1 MARADRRYFALSA
14 QQVDPLS
21 WFTGPLVPLAVAG
34 IMAVAAT
41 PAIVLTWGLS
51 SMPVLQ
57 IVALLSCVASPLL
70 VHLATRPIRRPIGWG
85 IASVALALSAT
96 GVIVSALGY
105 ASSDF
110 TIELW
115 WAPSSLAL
123 AIVSLGPYLPGRV
136 LIAVG
141 GTATIVVTTIALLV
155 VYPTS
160 GAWGPVGSAVIVSA
174 PAVLSLA
181 SMVTFSYGVVSTM
194 LPLLQSPSR
203 LMVAGREVRDEA
215 AEQIERVTLAQLTAR
230 AVPFL
235 ESLADSGRVTPASRA
250 LAGQIARRLRDDLV
264 TQGSVS
270 WLDSIAQESRL
281 VVVDP
286 ERLARR
292 MNSPQRTA
300 LRGLLEAVLA
310 APGTDTGS
318 LMVELRKAPDGATA
332 VAVSLDMALPEGRR
346 IMHLAPY
353 YLTLKTAVDDLEV
366 GRHGISFRIAPRDAP

>member
-34 IMAVAAT
+34 IMVVAAT

-270 WLDSIAQESRL
+270 WLDSIAQNPGSSSSTRSASR
-281 VVVDP
+281 
-286 ERLARR
+286 
-292 MNSPQRTA
+292 
-300 LRGLLEAVLA
+300 A
-310 APGTDTGS
+310 A
-318 LMVELRKAPDGATA
+318 
-332 VAVSLDMALPEGRR
+332 
-346 IMHLAPY
+346 
-353 YLTLKTAVDDLEV
+353 
-366 GRHGISFRIAPRDAP
+366 